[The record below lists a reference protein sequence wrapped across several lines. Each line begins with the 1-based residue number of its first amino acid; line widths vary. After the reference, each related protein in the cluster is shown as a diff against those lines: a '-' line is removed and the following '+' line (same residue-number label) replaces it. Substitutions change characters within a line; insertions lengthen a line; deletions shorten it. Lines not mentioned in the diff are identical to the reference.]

1 MFRGAGGNCLTL
13 LHGPVDLLSVGVKP
27 ACGAPRGFQCPKSTY
42 DVTEWVHDAK
52 RQRVFWC
59 WQVHDGKPAAA
70 RERLAQPIDRPFS
83 HALRSLVDVGCVGSR
98 ECSSGD
104 LGRYLLGV

>member
-13 LHGPVDLLSVGVKP
+13 LHGPVDLLSVSVKP
-27 ACGAPRGFQCPKSTY
+27 ACGAPRGFQGPKSVY

-59 WQVHDGKPAAA
+59 RQIRDGKPAAA
-70 RERLAQPIDRPFS
+70 CERLAQPIDRPFS
-83 HALRSLVDVGCVGSR
+83 HVGRCHADVCGIRSR
-98 ECSSGD
+98 ERAGGD
-104 LGRYLLGV
+104 LCRHLLRV